1 MAFAI
6 SSHTLPRI
14 KSFKDCEELA
24 RKRRVHLDARKER
37 SKAGW
42 TFDKLPLCHN
52 HGRWSN
58 QEHKRMEW
66 KPMLKAWDLI
76 LYRSTVVRYYE
87 DGRIMLNTSWNS
99 PSTRNFFWEL
109 RPEGVWLMKTSYGRA
124 YCIGHAVKQWDRSTY
139 GDDVEWHEVNRPVH
153 PERYECGQGLL
164 IDEQGVVLN
173 PMPWTVRKTVSNKE
187 RRKEIKAKLA
197 PFLTWFDA
205 MTKVGNSI
213 KGVVVGAE
221 EMEDDPGRGHGN
233 GTAKVNTTA
242 VTYMLDCMMSDAYDK
257 MYENPDPEY
266 EQKTWRRACWTALFK
281 CTQRWFW
288 GNRPDESKYD
298 FGYAAQMKRY
308 ILETAFKLHDGYR
321 DITVVTPPG
330 EKP

>member
-24 RKRRVHLDARKER
+24 RKRRMHLDARKER

-42 TFDKLPLCHN
+42 TFDKLPLDSN
-52 HGRWSN
+52 RGRWSN

-87 DGRIMLNTSWNS
+87 DGRIMLNTSWDS

-124 YCIGHAVKQWDRSTY
+124 YCIGHADKLWDTSTY
-139 GDDVEWHEVNRPVH
+139 GDDVEWHEVNRDIH
-153 PERYECGQGLL
+153 PQFTELSQGLL

-173 PMPWTVRKTVSNKE
+173 PMPWTVHKTVSNKE

-213 KGVVVGAE
+213 KGVVAGAE
-221 EMEDDPGRGHGN
+221 EMEDDTRRGAGN
-233 GTAKVNTTA
+233 GTAKVDNGA
-242 VTYMLDCMMSDAYDK
+242 VTRLLERMIDQENWDEPDDML
-257 MYENPDPEY
+257 
-266 EQKTWRRACWTALFK
+266 WRRACWTALFN
-281 CTQRWFW
+281 CTQRWYW

-298 FGYAAQMKRY
+298 FDYAAQMKRY